1 MSDPPWAAPLAA
13 VGQGLQNLQR
23 EAQKHIGAFTHH
35 AQQAGAAISRTAQH
49 NLQGLLQQQPNLPE
63 LASVSLATSNACA
76 RRLQPQPV
84 ADVAMIPTE
93 VAARLASVPVY
104 TVADKNN
111 QFVLVTGEGAEAN
124 KQMGIFFMAEDD
136 ARALIEKLKKEHP
149 KLGKQSQVWA
159 LTLDKV
165 YATFGVSAPE
175 QTQNVCFRFLP
186 DMKQV
191 NNAMQLYK
199 QNGIDANAFQGVP
212 VFQAEG
218 LTVNSEGGR
227 QTPLFLSKED
237 LDKAI
242 HAAFS
247 QREAYQQEQTDAK
260 HKRAIEELETAKAKM
275 DEASGRRGKRQARQD
290 VEKAEERVKKK
301 ALNILKA
308 LFWQ

>member
-1 MSDPPWAAPLAA
+1 M
-13 VGQGLQNLQR
+13 
-23 EAQKHIGAFTHH
+23 
-35 AQQAGAAISRTAQH
+35 
-49 NLQGLLQQQPNLPE
+49 PE
-63 LASVSLATSNACA
+63 LASVSLGTSGTRTR
-76 RRLQPQPV
+76 RRLPV
-84 ADVAMIPTE
+84 ADIAMIPTE

-124 KQMGIFFMAEDD
+124 KQMGIFFMAEED

-149 KLGKQSQVWA
+149 KLGKQSQIWA

-191 NNAMQLYK
+191 SNAMQLYK
-199 QNGIDANAFQGVP
+199 ENGIDANAFQGVP

-218 LTVNSEGGR
+218 LTVNSDGGR

-247 QREAYQQEQTDAK
+247 QREAYRQEQTDAK
-260 HKRAIEELETAKAKM
+260 HKRAIEELEVAKAKM
-275 DEASGRRGKRQARQD
+275 DEAQGRRGKRQARQE
-290 VEKAEERVKKK
+290 VERATERERKYSERLGSLGNAPLPSVEIGSLEEIIASMEADQSGTWSSVMFVPPGVMADGSAAEPKP
-301 ALNILKA
+301 
-308 LFWQ
+308 